1 MTVRSFE
8 RISVTEPE
16 VQNLQYRLEETLRPV
31 TDSSIIGGRIIED
44 ITLASGTTSKI
55 AHKLGRKLIGWV
67 VVGKNAAQHVYDVN
81 SGKTDLDT
89 YIYLTAGGTVTVNIW
104 VF

>member
-8 RISVTEPE
+8 RVNTTDPSLRE
-16 VQNLQYRLEETLRPV
+16 VQYRLQETLRPI
-31 TDSSIIGGRIIED
+31 TDSSILDGVFLKD
-44 ITLASGTTSKI
+44 IDLASGTTTKVP
-55 AHKLGRKLIGWV
+55 HKMGRSIIGWI

-81 SGKTDLDT
+81 SGKADLDT
-89 YIYLTAGGTVTVNIW
+89 YIHLTAGGTVTVNIW

>member
-8 RISVTEPE
+8 RISVTDPE

-55 AHKLGRKLIGWV
+55 AHKLGRKLIGWA

-89 YIYLTAGGTVTVNIW
+89 YIHLTAGGTVTVNIW

>member
-1 MTVRSFE
+1 MAIRSFE
-8 RISVTEPE
+8 RINVTDPE

-31 TDSSIIGGRIIED
+31 TDSSIIDGRVIED